1 MISSMA
7 YTYVVYFSYMGV
19 CFLYTNEIA
28 ESFNVAVGLV
38 MFWMIRCI
46 LAKVIPIQIKTLPLY
61 WIPGFMAIT
70 GMGLFIVMRPL
81 IVETRGNSLSKI
93 AQNYSE
99 FKYSIFQLG

>member
-46 LAKVIPIQIKTLPLY
+46 LAKVIPIQIKT
-61 WIPGFMAIT
+61 
-70 GMGLFIVMRPL
+70 
-81 IVETRGNSLSKI
+81 
-93 AQNYSE
+93 
-99 FKYSIFQLG
+99 